1 MLKNN
6 CLPLFILFPFKTK
19 EYSCTYWGYNR
30 DRNKKYF
37 LISSL
42 ICFVFLLSYLSIYCS
57 VFFIN
62 INNPEINY
70 NKDIP
75 EIIMKI
81 VLTAVNLIFTFIAF
95 YLYFYKYNLNNRT
108 VNIFNSCF
116 LLCQFFTIIVLYAFS
131 ASIFDYSF
139 SQQFKP
145 WVLILYILYIISQFY
160 MSYITNWIQIIN
172 KYANFYDSSKWNVS
186 FVNEQKLDEYK
197 SRDDYYW
204 KINENI
210 SLEHNITFKG
220 LVYFKKAPILK
231 DAVFLFEYNSKIY
244 SITFCGDLYFVLTN
258 KDKEKVNN
266 DVANLILFR
275 EKN

>member
-1 MLKNN
+1 MSKRNWN
-6 CLPLFILFPFKTK
+6 SIFILFPFKTK
-19 EYSCTYWGYNR
+19 EFSCTYWGYSR
-30 DRNKKYF
+30 TRNKKYF

-42 ICFVFLLSYLSIYCS
+42 ICFVILLSYLSIYCS

-62 INNPEINY
+62 INNSEINY
-70 NKDIP
+70 NQNIP
-75 EIIMKI
+75 EVIMKI
-81 VLTAVNLIFTFIAF
+81 VLTTVNLIFTFIAF
-95 YLYFYKYNLNNRT
+95 YLYFYKYNLKNRI
-108 VNIFNSCF
+108 VSIFNF
-116 LLCQFFTIIVLYAFS
+116 WFPLCQFFTIIVLYIFS
-131 ASIFDYSF
+131 ASIFNYSF

-160 MSYITNWIQIIN
+160 VYYVTNWIKIIN
-172 KYANFYDSSKWNVS
+172 EYANFYDSSKWNVS
-186 FVNEQKLDEYK
+186 LVNEQKLNEYK

-204 KINENI
+204 KINEKI

-231 DAVFLFEYNSKIY
+231 DAVFLFEYNAKIY
-244 SITFCGDLYFVLTN
+244 SIKFCGDLYFVLTN

-275 EKN
+275 EQN

>member
-42 ICFVFLLSYLSIYCS
+42 ICFVFLLIYLSIYCS

-62 INNPEINY
+62 INNSEINY

-116 LLCQFFTIIVLYAFS
+116 LLCQFFMIIVLYNFS

-160 MSYITNWIQIIN
+160 MSYVTNWIQIIN

-210 SLEHNITFKG
+210 SLEHNIIFKG

-244 SITFCGDLYFVLTN
+244 SIIFCGDLYFVLTN